1 MLQLSCF
8 KMPCFA
14 ELRMDRTS
22 FSGHAMTARSSIG
35 RSVGPFPSVSLLEA
49 WTHGFL
55 HLFVTEK
62 GTLLI
67 FNILLGTGVRFL
79 HPACGEPGAIPISGK
94 IGRFGRTIQ
103 GSLNQAY
110 LNQKVSV
117 SGRP

>member
-62 GTLLI
+62 ERCSFSTYCLEQ
-67 FNILLGTGVRFL
+67 V
-79 HPACGEPGAIPISGK
+79 SGSY
-94 IGRFGRTIQ
+94 IQ
-103 GSLNQAY
+103 HAANQARFR
-110 LNQKVSV
+110 LVDRLVGLEEPSKEA
-117 SGRP
+117 